1 MIRRLRTFWNTSK
14 KAEKSKRD
22 GYVCDYAAHHALA
35 RKMAAAGAVLLK
47 NDNGILPF
55 AKTDKV
61 AIIGAL
67 AETPRYQGGGSS
79 QIHPKNLGVDSRR
92 NE

>member
-1 MIRRLRTFWNTSK
+1 
-14 KAEKSKRD
+14 
-22 GYVCDYAAHHALA
+22 
-35 RKMAAAGAVLLK
+35 MAAAGAVLLK

-79 QIHPKNLGVDSRR
+79 QIHPKNLVSILDAMNKENISYDYVRGYSLKGDGY
-92 NE
+92 NKNC